1 MSIKRIL
8 AAAAASVVTVSAMS
22 AVAFAGITNA
32 SDANGNYMVDLIEE
46 GYTVTDVYGLTVTI
60 SGDYADTGVG
70 GGIGFNSASTGWAQH
85 VWGNADAGK
94 EITLTED
101 NKVTLLLDA
110 PAFADSDANDP
121 TNPYAQVW
129 IAQWWG
135 NDATVEKVEVLGAGG
150 VVLTANNAAPDD
162 TTPSESTPD
171 DTTPS
176 ESTPDENKPEDTNKP
191 NVDTGVEG
199 VAAVIG
205 VAAVA
210 AGAMIVAKKR
220 K

>member
-85 VWGNADAGK
+85 EWGNADAGK

-199 VAAVIG
+199 VAAVIEIG
-205 VAAVA
+205 RASCRERV
-210 AGAMIVAKKR
+210 
-220 K
+220 

>member
-70 GGIGFNSASTGWAQH
+70 GGIGFNSASGWAQH
-85 VWGNADAGK
+85 EWGNADAGK

>member
-1 MSIKRIL
+1 M
-8 AAAAASVVTVSAMS
+8 
-22 AVAFAGITNA
+22 
-32 SDANGNYMVDLIEE
+32 
-46 GYTVTDVYGLTVTI
+46 
-60 SGDYADTGVG
+60 
-70 GGIGFNSASTGWAQH
+70 
-85 VWGNADAGK
+85 
-94 EITLTED
+94 
-101 NKVTLLLDA
+101 LDA